1 MIIRLCAS
9 LSLSRRRHRRS
20 RCRRR
25 GPDYGF
31 FVYSFASD
39 SNRTRANVAIEW
51 ARALLKRPRQRRRR
65 RPIIASARKMASA
78 GSARARK
85 PSRSLRLAHVIS
97 GACDTRSQFCCSL
110 LLPFVRSLSLSLSAV
125 ALIDS
130 SQANS
135 LAGCAQVRASCLL
148 LSERGEKGAAY
159 VTIITPEIRSR
170 ALCFGF
176 LRSGKLPKLKLK
188 LRPKRTVRAR
198 NA

>member
-110 LLPFVRSLSLSLSAV
+110 SFALSLSLSAV